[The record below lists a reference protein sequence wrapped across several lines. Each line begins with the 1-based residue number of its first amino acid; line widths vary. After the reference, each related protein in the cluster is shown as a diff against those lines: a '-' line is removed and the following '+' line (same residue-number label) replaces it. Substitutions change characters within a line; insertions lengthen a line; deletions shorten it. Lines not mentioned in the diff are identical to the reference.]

1 MQKKLLPL
9 FIAIL
14 FSPFFLFAQNSTDW
28 VFKNEKEGVKVYYR
42 KTSEIHEL
50 KLVTSLN
57 VSLSGLVTLLSE
69 VENYPKWGYKV
80 SESRELKKVSANETY
95 YYSKLDFPWPLDDR
109 DVVVRS
115 SIVQDPVSRRVTA
128 TSISYPDYLPAN
140 KGVVRM
146 RNAKTTWTLVPG
158 QGGWTYVEYFI
169 SSDPGGSLPDWL
181 VNMALD
187 VGPRET
193 IKNIRSFVR
202 QEKYQTAKLAYL
214 KD

>member
-14 FSPFFLFAQNSTDW
+14 FSPVFLFSQNSTDW

-50 KLVTSLN
+50 KLVTSLK

-115 SIVQDPVSRRVTA
+115 TIVQDPVSRRVTA
-128 TSISYPDYLPAN
+128 TSIAQPDYLPSN
-140 KGVVRM
+140 KGVIRM